1 MELHHAELSLS
12 CKRQQII
19 KEIQMSKTLE
29 IKIGSTVYDRINAVR
44 MSQAER
50 QVAINAMRDADLLVD
65 AFVWVSKKV
74 EQMAEGVSR
83 LFLKHSL
90 KH

>member
-1 MELHHAELSLS
+1 MELQHAELSLS

-29 IKIGSTVYDRINAVR
+29 IKIGSTVYDRINTVR

-65 AFVWVSKKV
+65 AFVWVNRKIV
-74 EQMAEGVSR
+74 QIAESVSR